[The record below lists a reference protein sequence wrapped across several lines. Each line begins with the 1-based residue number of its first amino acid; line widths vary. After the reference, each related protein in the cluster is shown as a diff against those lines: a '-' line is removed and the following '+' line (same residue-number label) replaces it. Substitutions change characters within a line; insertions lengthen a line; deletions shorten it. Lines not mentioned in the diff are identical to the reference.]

1 MMQKGRE
8 IGGVKK
14 GKKTDKNKGKK
25 EVKKGKKRSKN
36 KRKIK

>member
-25 EVKKGKKRSKN
+25 EVKNRQEN
-36 KRKIK
+36 R